1 MTVNYRLNIHYI
13 QLEEVIPNIGLYRD
27 DGLAVSSGTN
37 RQTEIIKKKICKVFE
52 KNKLSVTIEANSKI
66 VNFLDVTLDLTNDTY
81 KPYMKDNDAPLY
93 VNAESNHP
101 PTVLKG
107 IPNGINSRLSRISA
121 NKDIFDAAAPPY
133 QEALAKS
140 GFNHK
145 LTFQPPKDFS
155 TKKKN
160 RKRNIT
166 WFNPPYSSSVSTN
179 IGQEFLGLLD
189 KAFPPSNPL
198 HKIFT
203 RNTIKISYKCMPN
216 MGQAVKRHNA
226 KVLKVE
232 QLPVAQQPNCKCS
245 GGVDKCPVQGK
256 CESKCVVYRATVTE
270 TATGKSETYT
280 AVTANT
286 FKQRLAGHK
295 TDTNYL
301 RYRHNTTLSDH
312 IWSLKEQDKEYDL
325 KWMLIDRGKAFN
337 PIQKKCQICLKEKFH
352 IMYNRS
358 GASLNRRE
366 EVFNTCRHRK
376 QNLLSNLK
384 S

>member
-1 MTVNYRLNIHYI
+1 M
-13 QLEEVIPNIGLYRD
+13 
-27 DGLAVSSGTN
+27 
-37 RQTEIIKKKICKVFE
+37 
-52 KNKLSVTIEANSKI
+52 
-66 VNFLDVTLDLTNDTY
+66 
-81 KPYMKDNDAPLY
+81 
-93 VNAESNHP
+93 
-101 PTVLKG
+101 
-107 IPNGINSRLSRISA
+107 
-121 NKDIFDAAAPPY
+121 
-133 QEALAKS
+133 
-140 GFNHK
+140 
-145 LTFQPPKDFS
+145 
-155 TKKKN
+155 
-160 RKRNIT
+160 
-166 WFNPPYSSSVSTN
+166 YS
-179 IGQEFLGLLD
+179 
-189 KAFPPSNPL
+189 
-198 HKIFT
+198 
-203 RNTIKISYKCMPN
+203 
-216 MGQAVKRHNA
+216 
-226 KVLKVE
+226 
-232 QLPVAQQPNCKCS
+232 
-245 GGVDKCPVQGK
+245 
-256 CESKCVVYRATVTE
+256 ATVTE

-280 AVTANT
+280 GVTANT